1 MKRRK
6 KEEFFMEHIAARY
19 ADIYRYVF
27 SRLQNESDAKDAA
40 QNTMERAWKSL
51 DRLRKPESV
60 KSWLFQIA
68 YNESINVIR
77 KRWQTY
83 SYDDPD
89 SGYTLDK
96 ITEVHEDLMEI
107 LLRREERGLLME
119 AMALMRPHYREIIQ
133 LWAVGEFSQKEIS
146 EMLDLNYNTVRVT
159 LFRGMEQLREI
170 YRALEQGENPKK
182 FR

>member
-1 MKRRK
+1 
-6 KEEFFMEHIAARY
+6 MEHIAARY

-107 LLRREERGLLME
+107 LLR
-119 AMALMRPHYREIIQ
+119 
-133 LWAVGEFSQKEIS
+133 
-146 EMLDLNYNTVRVT
+146 MLELSR
-159 LFRGMEQLREI
+159 
-170 YRALEQGENPKK
+170 
-182 FR
+182 

>member
-40 QNTMERAWKSL
+40 HNTMERAWKSL

-77 KRWQTY
+77 
-83 SYDDPD
+83 
-89 SGYTLDK
+89 SGGRRTLMMIPIRD
-96 ITEVHEDLMEI
+96 I
-107 LLRREERGLLME
+107 LWTKSRRFTR
-119 AMALMRPHYREIIQ
+119 I
-133 LWAVGEFSQKEIS
+133 
-146 EMLDLNYNTVRVT
+146 
-159 LFRGMEQLREI
+159 
-170 YRALEQGENPKK
+170 
-182 FR
+182 